1 MFGNLGMTEIL
12 MLLLIC
18 LVLFGAK
25 RIPEIGSSV
34 GKGIRAFKQNISGIG
49 EDATLLTAAPA
60 RPREADR
67 DSEVPAPQPRR
78 LL

>member
-49 EDATLLTAAPA
+49 EDAT
-60 RPREADR
+60 R
-67 DSEVPAPQPRR
+67 
-78 LL
+78 

>member
-34 GKGIRAFKQNISGIG
+34 GKGIREFKHSISGAG
-49 EDATLLTAAPA
+49 DSAT
-60 RPREADR
+60 
-67 DSEVPAPQPRR
+67 SSIVPAPLPERRNDVADAPQSEPRR